1 MDFARAGEG
10 GEVSNPY
17 ARAQARKYSR
27 DENEPEI
34 IKALNA
40 VGVSTWQLADEGIP
54 DLLCLLGKV
63 FFLLEVKN
71 PASAGYKATKEQ
83 EKFILLAQKNGAPAF
98 LVNSIDEALE
108 VVKKL

>member
-1 MDFARAGEG
+1 MDFTWTGEIAAM
-10 GEVSNPY
+10 SNPY

-34 IKALNA
+34 VKALNA
-40 VGVSTWQLADEGIP
+40 VGVSTWQLADKGIP

-63 FFLLEVKN
+63 FFLLEIKN
-71 PASAGYKATKEQ
+71 PASVGYKATKEQ
-83 EKFILLAQKNGAPAF
+83 EKFILLAQGNGAPAF